1 MRKYTEEEMEALYQ
15 QYHPLFVGLTTEE
28 KEDKLVEMVS
38 AGELS
43 ADQAL
48 ILAIKESLDIT
59 T

>member
-1 MRKYTEEEMEALYQ
+1 METLYQ
-15 QYHPLFVGLTTEE
+15 QSHPLFEGLTLEE

-38 AGELS
+38 SGELT